1 MTEDL
6 SVLDRA
12 APAPD
17 DVVRYGDDTDQAADV
32 RFGDQRARQRPL
44 VLLIHGGFWRPQY
57 DRAQTG
63 PMAAALAA
71 MGWTV
76 AAIGY
81 RRIPGVPDATV
92 ADVALALGS
101 LPSKV
106 AQHDGRVILIG
117 HSAGGHLALLVAT
130 KHATPSLSG
139 VLALAPAADLQLA
152 EERALGNG
160 AVSAFLGTTSNAR
173 ADLDPQRLAAP
184 SVATTVVHG
193 DDDAVVP
200 LAISGSYHATH
211 ASIRLVRLE
220 ACGHFALIDP
230 LSPAWPAVVRELER
244 LSDGGR
250 VTIAPPTVVHSS
262 FE

>member
-6 SVLDRA
+6 SVLTRA
-12 APAPD
+12 ARPPD
-17 DVVRYGDDTDQAADV
+17 EVVSYGDETDQAADV

-44 VLLIHGGFWRPQY
+44 VMLIHGGFWRPQY

-63 PMAAALAA
+63 PMAAALATL
-71 MGWTV
+71 GWTV
-76 AAIGY
+76 ASIGY

-92 ADVALALGS
+92 ADVALALEC

-106 AQHDGRVILIG
+106 VQHDGCVIVIG
-117 HSAGGHLALLVAT
+117 HSAGGHLALLAAT

-152 EERALGNG
+152 DERALGNG
-160 AVSAFLGTTSNAR
+160 AVLAFLGTRADAR
-173 ADLDPQRLAAP
+173 ADLDPQQLDAP
-184 SVATTVVHG
+184 SVATTFVHG

-200 LAISGSYHATH
+200 LAISESYHASH

-230 LSPAWPAVVRELER
+230 LSPAWPIVVQELER
-244 LSDGGR
+244 LSTGNR
-250 VTIAPPTVVHSS
+250 IAIASQTVADHS